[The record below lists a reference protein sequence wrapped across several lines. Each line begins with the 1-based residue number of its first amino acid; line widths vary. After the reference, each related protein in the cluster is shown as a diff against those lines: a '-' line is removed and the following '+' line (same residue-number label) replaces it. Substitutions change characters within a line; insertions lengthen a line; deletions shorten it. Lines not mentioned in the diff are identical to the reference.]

1 MDDVTT
7 RDHIQKHADAVVRG
21 DMDTL
26 ATDCS
31 DELRPQLPELAKALP
46 QSVTSAEVLSLDVG
60 DPTTVAVIGYSG
72 DSSALTIRSEWQDLG
87 GDHPVMVNAAPSN

>member
-60 DPTTVAVIGYSG
+60 DPTTLAVIGYSG
-72 DSSALTIRSEWQDLG
+72 DSSAFDDPLG
-87 GDHPVMVNAAPSN
+87 VARPGRRPSRDGQRRAI